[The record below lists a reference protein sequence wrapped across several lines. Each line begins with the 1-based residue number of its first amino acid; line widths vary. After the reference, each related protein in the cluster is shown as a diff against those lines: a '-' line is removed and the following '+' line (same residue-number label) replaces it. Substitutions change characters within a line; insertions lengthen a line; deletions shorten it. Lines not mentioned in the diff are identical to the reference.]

1 MTAVSPPFPKS
12 VIFTLTL
19 KHIPMAFLQK
29 EKLFSVKWFIT
40 YSLIVLG
47 AFILAAGF
55 VFFISPYKII
65 PGGVYGIAIVLHHL
79 TKGMFDIFPNGL
91 PIGATGLILNI
102 PLTVIGIRIL
112 GPRFGMK
119 TIIGFILTSAFI
131 DMITWFWGEKPLVT
145 DDALLSSIFGGV
157 LIGLG
162 LGLIFKSRAT
172 SGGSDIIA
180 MILAKYTRLPLGQL
194 MIYVD
199 SVIVLV
205 GLAAFGD
212 WRIPLY
218 SWIVIFI
225 TGKVI
230 DVVIEGIS
238 YDKTL
243 FIISEKHQEI
253 RSKIIHDLNRGGT
266 LIEAKGMYN
275 YADKTIIFT
284 VVNRRELAILEDY
297 IHSVD
302 PAAFLTVINANEILG
317 QGFKSLQ
324 EKVAE

>member
-1 MTAVSPPFPKS
+1 
-12 VIFTLTL
+12 
-19 KHIPMAFLQK
+19 MAFLQS
-29 EKLFSVKWFIT
+29 EKLFSHKWFVT
-40 YSLIVLG
+40 YSLIILG

-55 VFFISPYKII
+55 VFFITPYRIV
-65 PGGVYGIAIVLHHL
+65 PGGVYGIAIVVHHL
-79 TKGMFDIFPNGL
+79 TKGMVSSFPDGL
-91 PIGATGLILNI
+91 PVGAVGLVLNI
-102 PLTVIGIRIL
+102 PLTIIGIRIL
-112 GPRFGMK
+112 GPRFGVK
-119 TIIGFILTSAFI
+119 TIVGFILTSAFI
-131 DMITWFWGEKPLVT
+131 DVITWFWGEKPLVT

-162 LGLIFKSRAT
+162 LGLIFKSKAT

-230 DVVIEGIS
+230 DVVIEGIG

-253 RSKIIHDLNRGGT
+253 RSKIIEDLNRGGT
-266 LIEAKGMYN
+266 LIQAKGMFN

-297 IHSVD
+297 IHSID
-302 PAAFLTVINANEILG
+302 PKAFLTVINANEILG
-317 QGFKSLQ
+317 QGFKSLE
-324 EKVAE
+324 EKVTE